1 MSARPMEEQTIEA
14 GTQILIGAPAVPMPR
29 AQSAAVAD
37 MLSKVGGVTE
47 AHLPQCFMPGAMTE
61 PAQVLVLVLRRGTN
75 IETLMHEVG
84 CQLGQMLPEGQRL
97 DVWPVPE
104 GSAVL
109 RDVRAA
115 GCSILGAGPRP
126 RPWWRFW

>member
-1 MSARPMEEQTIEA
+1 MEEQTIKA
-14 GTQILIGAPAVPMPR
+14 GTQILIGAPAEPMPR

-37 MLSKVGGVTE
+37 MLSKIDSVTE
-47 AHLPQCFMPGAMTE
+47 AHLPQCFMPGAMSE
-61 PAQVLVLVLRRGTN
+61 PAQVLVLVHKRGVDV
-75 IETLMHEVG
+75 ETLMHEVG

-115 GCSILGAGPRP
+115 GCSILAARAAAK
-126 RPWWRFW
+126 PWWRFW

>member
-1 MSARPMEEQTIEA
+1 MEEQTIEA
-14 GTQILIGAPAVPMPR
+14 GTQILIGAPAEPMPR
-29 AQSAAVAD
+29 AQTAAMAD
-37 MLSKVGGVTE
+37 MLSQIGGVRE
-47 AHLPQCFMPGAMTE
+47 AHLPQCFMPGAMSE
-61 PAQVLVLVLRRGTN
+61 PAQVLVLVLRRGTDV
-75 IETLMHEVG
+75 ETLMHEVG

-104 GSAVL
+104 GSPVL

-115 GCSILGAGPRP
+115 GCSILGARAGA